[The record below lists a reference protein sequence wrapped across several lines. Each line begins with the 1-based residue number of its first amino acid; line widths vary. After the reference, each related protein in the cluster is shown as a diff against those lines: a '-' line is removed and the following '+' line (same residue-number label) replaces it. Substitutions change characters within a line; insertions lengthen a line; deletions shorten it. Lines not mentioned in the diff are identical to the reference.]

1 MKKLISLVLV
11 LALVAG
17 MATVFTGCAGEP
29 YSGYD
34 LTEYI
39 KLPDYNKYKVDQ
51 PKVNIT
57 DADVEAEI
65 LTILKEAATTKKV
78 KEGTVQKGDTVTIA
92 YEGTLKDG
100 TTSDGMKTEGT
111 TITLGSANYIDGFE
125 EGLYGATIGKTVT
138 LNLKFPDPYGNNKDL
153 AGKEVTF
160 KVTVLSKDV
169 KVVPEFNEAF
179 VKKNSDF
186 KTVDAYKKS
195 LKKDLERE
203 AYDEQLHEIKG
214 DLYSKIVEKTTV
226 LKYPEKEVAEQ
237 EKVLDE
243 EYKALAKSYG
253 YEWDAFLKAQ
263 DMDQEGYD
271 KLIKMYAQE
280 MVKQEMVIYLVA
292 QKENLTVTDEEYEKY
307 LETMLQSS
315 GYKSEQEFKQKFGM
329 SLKKYA
335 KENKL
340 DRDLLLTKELD
351 VIYERLADKK

>member
-1 MKKLISLVLV
+1 MNFSESL
-11 LALVAG
+11 
-17 MATVFTGCAGEP
+17 
-29 YSGYD
+29 
-34 LTEYI
+34 
-39 KLPDYNKYKVDQ
+39 
-51 PKVNIT
+51 
-57 DADVEAEI
+57 
-65 LTILKEAATTKKV
+65 
-78 KEGTVQKGDTVTIA
+78 
-92 YEGTLKDG
+92 
-100 TTSDGMKTEGT
+100 
-111 TITLGSANYIDGFE
+111 
-125 EGLYGATIGKTVT
+125 
-138 LNLKFPDPYGNNKDL
+138 
-153 AGKEVTF
+153 
-160 KVTVLSKDV
+160 
-169 KVVPEFNEAF
+169 
-179 VKKNSDF
+179 KKNSDF

-351 VIYERLADKK
+351 VIYERLEDKK